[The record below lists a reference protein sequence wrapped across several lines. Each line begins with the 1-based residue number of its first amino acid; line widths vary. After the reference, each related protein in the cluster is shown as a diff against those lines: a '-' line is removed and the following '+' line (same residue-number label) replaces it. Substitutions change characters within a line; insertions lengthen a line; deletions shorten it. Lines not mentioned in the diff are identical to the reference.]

1 MTDMEHRDTGQSA
14 QDQARQRMQGAQG
27 EAEQRGQGARDEAE
41 QRMQGT
47 RQKTESRAAVP
58 EARRSEEGRRA
69 ARGEGGAAAM
79 AGGGWMVYAG
89 TVLIVLGAFQAIWGF
104 TALLNTGY
112 FIVGDTGLAVSFNY
126 TAWAWIHIALAVLL
140 ICTGLAIFG
149 GQTWARY
156 VGIALAALAALG
168 NFLTLAAFPV
178 WSLVLLAVDILVIYA
193 LAVHGR
199 DMESSRA

>member
-1 MTDMEHRDTGQSA
+1 MTDMEHRDTGRSA
-14 QDQARQRMQGAQG
+14 QDQARQRMQGAG
-27 EAEQRGQGARDEAE
+27 DEAEQHGQGARDEAD

-58 EARRSEEGRRA
+58 KARRSDERSA
-69 ARGEGGAAAM
+69 ARMGEGGAAVG
-79 AGGGWMVYAG
+79 GGGWTVYAG
-89 TVLIVLGAFQAIWGF
+89 VVMIVLGAFQAIWGF
-104 TALLNTGY
+104 TGLLNTGY

-149 GQTWARY
+149 GQSWARY

-178 WSLVLLAVDILVIYA
+178 WSIVLLAVDILVIYA

-199 DMESSRA
+199 DMESRRA